1 MGDVYQVGGI
11 EAKLTVDT
19 TAFEQGMA
27 RSGKQMEGL
36 YARVQTMPPALQRLV
51 DRENE
56 LTRKITEQ
64 KQKVA
69 ELDAAL
75 SAAADQHMALEK
87 AMGRVGDVNLE
98 ETFSKQVAAI
108 TKEEGKLNSLQAKLK
123 QVEAQQQE
131 FAEKINATSTKTTS
145 KIEYKEQ
152 SLAIDA
158 MANSM
163 RALTP
168 ILGSSV
174 TGLGNVAERLIYMK
188 QAMKAAEAG
197 GAALGV
203 AISGGVTLAVSAVG
217 MVVGAI
223 QEAEEAHQKE
233 LEEARQALLDTEEQM
248 REFEVSM
255 RVLDSQKSSLADVI
269 GARQDL
275 ADLFPQ
281 MVLGYDDERNAV
293 LRNTQEI
300 EKQIDLL
307 KERTRLQRELVVE
320 QDNGESLKQYRD
332 ILEETKRLQ
341 AEYDAEMAKAGQIAY
356 QTTVNGI
363 QETYYY
369 TQENLEA
376 ANKSLKEKLLFAQ
389 SEVLSMQEA
398 ANKMIAEGLR
408 IQIDGYDD
416 LNEKAKIVANDM
428 IASAAEKLLAIE
440 NETDRLAAEKE
451 IIEEI
456 RAVLGNGKE
465 VTDRYNVIVNT
476 SAKEAAQQEAK
487 QREQVS
493 SLYSKMTAAYKE
505 QAQREYTEAVEAA
518 TKEVNATYKTRKDG
532 LDAENKAVQAA
543 LKTQQSAYQSLKF
556 DIKSLD
562 EQDLAN
568 KLDLFHRQLA
578 AEQDLQARSILA
590 VQERYY
596 EEARLIVETAS
607 KEIQVHKDKLAA
619 LNEADRQAEEA
630 KTARQNAAKLRDLNE
645 RYSKQQAENER
656 ELAEKT
662 KEYEKKRDELQAI
675 IDHPPS
681 RTAGI
686 LAQRELDALNAQWMQ
701 EREGLELDHADK
713 LLQIQ
718 RDLDEEKLSQQE
730 AAEAVER
737 QKEREKLNNQITNL
751 QDNAKQQLAIL
762 NNRYTAERDIQ
773 QKALSDQ
780 LTAAQDSYQRQ
791 LNALNSWKEQ
801 ELADRK
807 DAAERIR
814 DSAIEEENLTAR
826 AIQEIQ
832 GKSYDD
838 LLAMMDEYGVNAE
851 EKAKEIAQK
860 VYDAWK
866 TSQPD
871 PYPNAWTGD
880 GIYNNMP
887 GRRTYPA
894 YGDGGHATSPT
905 FALVAEKEPEWMVPD
920 SRIDAMFKRV
930 EKAKEELNAK
940 AYYAMLPLR
949 AKYGVGGGDV
959 TTTNNNQRAVTYNI
973 EKIEIIN
980 PNDARMATMQL
991 ESMGGGLT

>member
-1 MGDVYQVGGI
+1 MSTYDIGGI
-11 EAKLTVDT
+11 EAHLTVDT
-19 TAFEQGMA
+19 AAFEQGMT
-27 RSGKQMEGL
+27 RSGQQLKGL
-36 YARVQTMPPALQRLV
+36 HTQVQTMPAALQRLV

-108 TKEEGKLNSLQAKLK
+108 TKEEGKLDSLQAKLK

-223 QEAEEAHQKE
+223 QEAQEKHEQE
-233 LEEARQALLDTEEQM
+233 LEKARQALEETENKM
-248 REFEVSM
+248 REFEASM
-255 RVLDSQKSSLADVI
+255 RVLDSQKSSLNDVI

-293 LRNTQEI
+293 LRNTEAM
-300 EKQIDLL
+300 ERQINLL
-307 KERTRLQRELVVE
+307 KTRTALERKKVISDDGGDALYNYSKDSEELEKLQKRIEDAQKEVEIFQGLYNKNKDFGVDLENRILRLNELTDE
-320 QDNGESLKQYRD
+320 LNSKQLN
-332 ILEETKRLQ
+332 I
-341 AEYDAEMAKAGQIAY
+341 M
-356 QTTVNGI
+356 VS
-363 QETYYY
+363 
-369 TQENLEA
+369 EA
-376 ANKSLKEKLLFAQ
+376 AARDMLIMQ
-389 SEVLSMQEA
+389 LSDEI
-398 ANKMIAEGLR
+398 N
-408 IQIDGYDD
+408 GYDD
-416 LNEKAKIVANDM
+416 LNEQAKIVANDM
-428 IASAAEKLLAIE
+428 IASAAETLVAIDSE
-440 NETDRLAAEKE
+440 NDRLAAKKD

-476 SAKEAAQQEAK
+476 SAEEAAQQEAK

-493 SLYSKMTAAYKE
+493 SLYSKMAASYKE

-518 TKEVNATYKTRKDG
+518 TKEVNATYKFRKDG

-543 LKTQQSAYQSLKF
+543 LKTRQSAYQSLKF
-556 DIKSLD
+556 DVRSLD

-596 EEARLIVETAS
+596 EEARLIVETAN
-607 KEIQVHKDKLAA
+607 KEIQAHKDKLAA
-619 LNEADRQAEEA
+619 LDEADRQAEEA

-656 ELAEKT
+656 ELVEKT

-730 AAEAVER
+730 AAEAAER
-737 QKEREKLNNQITNL
+737 QKEREKLNNQITDL

-791 LNALNSWKEQ
+791 LDALNSWKEQ
-801 ELADRK
+801 ELASRK
-807 DAAERIR
+807 AAAERIR
-814 DSAIEEENLTAR
+814 DSAIDEENLTAR

-851 EKAKEIAQK
+851 KKAKEIAQK
-860 VYDAWK
+860 VYEAWK

-887 GRRTYPA
+887 GRHSLPGFAEGAIVDR
-894 YGDGGHATSPT
+894 PT
-905 FALVAEKEPEWMVPD
+905 LAWVGEGNEAEAILPMSKLDALLKNN
-920 SRIDAMFKRV
+920 
-930 EKAKEELNAK
+930 EEAHERLLAS
-940 AYYAMLPLR
+940 AYYALLPLR
-949 AKYGVGGGDV
+949 AKYGVGGGDI

-973 EKIEIIN
+973 EKIEINN
-980 PNDARMATMQL
+980 PNDARMATAQL

>member
-56 LTRKITEQ
+56 LTRKINEQ

-69 ELDAAL
+69 ELDGAL
-75 SAAADQHMALEK
+75 SASADQYAALEK

-108 TKEEGKLNSLQAKLK
+108 TKEEGKLDSLQAKLK

-223 QEAEEAHQKE
+223 QEAQEKHEQE
-233 LEEARQALLDTEEQM
+233 LEKARQALEETENQM
-248 REFEVSM
+248 REFEASM

-281 MVLGYDDERNAV
+281 MALGYDDERNAV
-293 LRNTQEI
+293 LRNTEAM
-300 EKQIDLL
+300 ERQIDLL
-307 KERTRLQRELVVE
+307 KEKLRLDREIAVSADGGQAL
-320 QDNGESLKQYRD
+320 DAYINKQKE
-332 ILEETKRLQ
+332 IKQLQ
-341 AEYDAEMAKAGQIAY
+341 AEITSVYY
-356 QTTVNGI
+356 QERRNGATV
-363 QETYYY
+363 
-369 TQENLEA
+369 EA
-376 ANKSLKEKLLFAQ
+376 AQKAMNDVEARIKAAERELLDLQNGAI
-389 SEVLSMQEA
+389 SALTDELAVA
-398 ANKMIAEGLR
+398 V
-408 IQIDGYDD
+408 DGYDD

-465 VTDRYNVIVNT
+465 VTDRYNVVVNV
-476 SAKEAAQQEAK
+476 SAEEAAQQEAK

-493 SLYSKMTAAYKE
+493 SLYSKMVASYKE
-505 QAQREYTEAVEAA
+505 QAQREYTEAVEEA

-556 DIKSLD
+556 DVKSLD

-596 EEARLIVETAS
+596 EEARLIVETAN

-619 LNEADRQAEEA
+619 LDEADRQAEEA

-686 LAQRELDALNAQWMQ
+686 LAQRELDALNTQWMQ

-730 AAEAVER
+730 AAEAAER
-737 QKEREKLNNQITNL
+737 QKEREKLNNQITDL

-762 NNRYTAERDIQ
+762 NNRYTAEKEIQ

-791 LNALNSWKEQ
+791 LDALNSWKEQ
-801 ELADRK
+801 ELANRK
-807 DAAERIR
+807 AAAERIR
-814 DSAIEEENLTAR
+814 DSAIEEESLTAR

-838 LLAMMDEYGVNAE
+838 LLVMMDEYGVNAE

-887 GRRTYPA
+887 GRHSLPA
-894 YGDGGHATSPT
+894 FAQGGIVDRPT
-905 FALVAEKEPEWMVPD
+905 LALVGEAGPEAIVPLGKMR
-920 SRIDAMFKRV
+920 SIINMALLNS
-930 EKAKEELNAK
+930 ELSAQHAYNAL
-940 AYYAMLPLR
+940 LPLR

-973 EKIEIIN
+973 EKIEINN

>member
-255 RVLDSQKSSLADVI
+255 RVLDSQKSSLADVV
-269 GARQDL
+269 GARRGL
-275 ADLFPQ
+275 ADLFPE
-281 MVLGYDDERNAV
+281 MVLGYDSEKNAV
-293 LRNTQEI
+293 LRNTEAM
-300 EKQIDLL
+300 EKQID
-307 KERTRLQRELVVE
+307 V
-320 QDNGESLKQYRD
+320 
-332 ILEETKRLQ
+332 
-341 AEYDAEMAKAGQIAY
+341 
-356 QTTVNGI
+356 
-363 QETYYY
+363 
-369 TQENLEA
+369 
-376 ANKSLKEKLLFAQ
+376 LKEKIKINRQLLLSNDDDSTIDRYYELADAVEKLQSVLDNVAAGKSLTPGATQIDYENMLLQNQNELLTQTAKAQ
-389 SEVLSMQEA
+389 
-398 ANKMIAEGLR
+398 KMIALQLEDEIG
-408 IQIDGYDD
+408 GYES
-416 LNEKAKIVANDM
+416 LNDKQAKVAREEIAKAADTLLTIREKSERLDKQKGIVASLTEILRDRNAYEEKYNSI
-428 IASAAEKLLAIE
+428 IADQANLQE
-440 NETDRLAAEKE
+440 
-451 IIEEI
+451 
-456 RAVLGNGKE
+456 
-465 VTDRYNVIVNT
+465 
-476 SAKEAAQQEAK
+476 QQESK

-518 TKEVNATYKTRKDG
+518 TKEVNATYKLRKDG

-556 DIKSLD
+556 DVKSLD

-686 LAQRELDALNAQWMQ
+686 LAQRELDALNAQWMK

-730 AAEAVER
+730 AAEAAER
-737 QKEREKLNNQITNL
+737 QKEREKLNNQIADL

-762 NNRYTAERDIQ
+762 NNRYTAEKEIQ

-807 DAAERIR
+807 SAAERIR

-920 SRIDAMFKRV
+920 SRIDAMLKRV

>member
-36 YARVQTMPPALQRLV
+36 YSRVQTMPPTLQRLV

-223 QEAEEAHQKE
+223 QEAQEKHEQE
-233 LEEARQALLDTEEQM
+233 LEKARQALEETENQM
-248 REFEVSM
+248 REFEASM
-255 RVLDSQKSSLADVI
+255 RAIDDQKSSLADVV
-269 GARQDL
+269 GARRGL
-275 ADLFPQ
+275 ADLFPE
-281 MVLGYDDERNAV
+281 MVLGYDSEKNAV
-293 LRNTQEI
+293 LRNTEAM
-300 EKQIDLL
+300 EKQID
-307 KERTRLQRELVVE
+307 V
-320 QDNGESLKQYRD
+320 
-332 ILEETKRLQ
+332 
-341 AEYDAEMAKAGQIAY
+341 
-356 QTTVNGI
+356 
-363 QETYYY
+363 
-369 TQENLEA
+369 
-376 ANKSLKEKLLFAQ
+376 LKEKIKINRQLLLSNDDDSTIDRYYELADAVEKLQSVLDNVAAGKSLTPGATQIDYENMLLQNQNELLTQTAKAQ
-389 SEVLSMQEA
+389 
-398 ANKMIAEGLR
+398 KMIALQLEDEIG
-408 IQIDGYDD
+408 GYES
-416 LNEKAKIVANDM
+416 LNDKQAKVAREEIAKAADTLLTIREKSERLDKQKGIVASLTEILRDRNAYEEKYNSI
-428 IASAAEKLLAIE
+428 IADQANLQE
-440 NETDRLAAEKE
+440 
-451 IIEEI
+451 
-456 RAVLGNGKE
+456 
-465 VTDRYNVIVNT
+465 
-476 SAKEAAQQEAK
+476 QQESK

-518 TKEVNATYKTRKDG
+518 TKEVNATYKLRKDG

-556 DIKSLD
+556 DVKSLD

-686 LAQRELDALNAQWMQ
+686 LAQRELDALNAQWMK

-730 AAEAVER
+730 AAEAAER
-737 QKEREKLNNQITNL
+737 QKEREKLNNQIADL

-762 NNRYTAERDIQ
+762 NNRYTAEKEIQ

-791 LNALNSWKEQ
+791 LDALNSWKEQ

-807 DAAERIR
+807 SAAERIR

-826 AIQEIQ
+826 AIQEIH

-887 GRRTYPA
+887 GRHSLPA
-894 YGDGGHATSPT
+894 FAQGGIVDRPT
-905 FALVAEKEPEWMVPD
+905 LALVGEAGPEAIVPLGKMR
-920 SRIDAMFKRV
+920 SIINMALLNS
-930 EKAKEELNAK
+930 ELSAQHAYNAL
-940 AYYAMLPLR
+940 LPLR
-949 AKYGVGGGDV
+949 AKYGVGGGDI
-959 TTTNNNQRAVTYNI
+959 TTTNNNQRAITYNI